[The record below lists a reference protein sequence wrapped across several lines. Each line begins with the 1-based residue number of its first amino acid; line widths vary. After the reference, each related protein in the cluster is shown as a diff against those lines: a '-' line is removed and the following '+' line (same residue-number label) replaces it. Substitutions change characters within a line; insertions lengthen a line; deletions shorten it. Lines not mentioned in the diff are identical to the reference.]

1 MNSAETLRD
10 ALARLAERYDSY
22 SVLPRGDF
30 AELAARDQQ
39 WAREQIAELGAD
51 EGAAVFCDPPEPRP
65 WAVLMGQVF
74 DLYIDTLER
83 CVTDEQRNKATARFA
98 AAVNALC
105 ELAVHPHEMNLGGA
119 R

>member
-1 MNSAETLRD
+1 MNTAGLLRD
-10 ALARLAERYDSY
+10 ALSRLAERYDSY

-39 WAREQIAELGAD
+39 WAREQLAALDVLPAE
-51 EGAAVFCDPPEPRP
+51 PEPRP
-65 WAVLMGQVF
+65 FAEQMGEVF
-74 DLYIDTLER
+74 DLWLEAIRR
-83 CVTDEQRNKATARFA
+83 CETDEQRASAHLRFA

-105 ELAVHPHEMNLGGA
+105 ELAAHPFEIPAGGA